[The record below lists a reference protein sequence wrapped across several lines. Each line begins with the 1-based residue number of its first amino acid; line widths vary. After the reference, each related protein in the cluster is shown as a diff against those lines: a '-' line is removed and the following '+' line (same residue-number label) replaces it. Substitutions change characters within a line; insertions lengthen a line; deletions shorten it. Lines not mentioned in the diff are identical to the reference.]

1 MACLAFLIV
10 TVAVNIMAN
19 FVAPAY
25 VLTNL
30 APNLLNFR
38 RAGLLS
44 AAIAVVILPWHL
56 YNSPS
61 VIVYFL
67 GGLGALLGP
76 LYGIIVTDYYLVRR
90 SRVNL
95 PQLYSESRQAAYHY
109 SGGVNLRA
117 VAAFVPAALIAIVL
131 ALVPAF
137 DTLSQFSWFFGAGL
151 GGLIHYALA
160 NRNASYLAV
169 SGESIAVDS
178 AHH

>member
-1 MACLAFLIV
+1 M
-10 TVAVNIMAN
+10 
-19 FVAPAY
+19 
-25 VLTNL
+25 
-30 APNLLNFR
+30 
-38 RAGLLS
+38 
-44 AAIAVVILPWHL
+44 
-56 YNSPS
+56 
-61 VIVYFL
+61 
-67 GGLGALLGP
+67 
-76 LYGIIVTDYYLVRR
+76 
-90 SRVNL
+90 NL